1 MMFCQVLCV
10 VTVGTTIFIHC
21 IIISSLIVISY
32 VAMLKISE
40 CKVPGIQSNFGFD
53 TNVLLILYFMPA
65 KFSYESC

>member
-1 MMFCQVLCV
+1 MMFLQVLCV
-10 VTVGTTIFIHC
+10 VTVGATIFIHC

-53 TNVLLILYFMPA
+53 TNVLLILYFVIT
-65 KFSYESC
+65 KISY